1 MLRSVSLGGSLCDA
15 FSLVTGLRR
24 TGQRAEGR
32 SDQRG
37 ALGLAFCPASVES
50 ESKRG
55 DGEGLR
61 EGGGREGPSPRAPR
75 RERVRAKAGVRGRR
89 QPCTSVDHLA
99 QSMWKPDANL
109 TAAPE

>member
-37 ALGLAFCPASVES
+37 ALDLAFCPASVES

-61 EGGGREGPSPRAPR
+61 EEGGREGPSPAAPR
-75 RERVRAKAGVRGRR
+75 RAPGEGAGESWGEGPPPTLHERGPHRAV
-89 QPCTSVDHLA
+89 H
-99 QSMWKPDANL
+99 
-109 TAAPE
+109 